1 MRILYLKMKEKKT
14 FKLCGYRLG
23 FENDP
28 VPYNLGSGTICNTPK
43 TIVSELRSQR
53 TRCPYRKRD
62 CEANLSET
70 HEGDVNH
77 EEGCDIHIRGDFLT
91 MRNSCRNLL
100 IKVSRSANRFYKAQL
115 KVGKPYCLQA
125 NIDEESW
132 LWHVR
137 LGHIGFGAVNLMH
150 KLAKGVPVIKHQD
163 QVCESCMVGKQTK
176 KSFSKKATYRASR
189 LLEMVHGDICGPIT
203 PSTQAGNSYILVLI
217 DDCSRYMWSFLLKHK
232 SDAFGVYQRFKN
244 VFEKRTGKEIITFHT
259 DKGGEFT
266 SHDFN
271 RFCDQEGILRMLTA
285 PYAPQQNGIVERRNR
300 TLLEMTRCMMKAKGV
315 PNYFWGEAVRHATY
329 IINRTPMQA
338 LVGVTPYEKF
348 YGEKP
353 NLEDLKV
360 FGCVAYERIVSK
372 HLKKL
377 DDRSKPLVYL
387 GKKPSSGSFWLYN
400 SCENK
405 IIISANIYCVMGQK
419 NGEVEQIWNNDAT
432 VHDTTV
438 HATVN
443 IVHSPVTVHE
453 TPFHVTSPE
462 GDEDEYESD
471 VTPIPVRRSTRNK
484 VLPTRLVDYQL
495 NVHELMLTLDKEPRN
510 YNEAKLNPKWLK
522 AMKTELESIIK
533 NNTWKLVPLPKGFV
547 PIGLKWLFKIK
558 RNVDGSIMKYKA
570 RLVAKGY
577 VQQPGIDFDEV
588 FTPVAR
594 LETIRLLIALT
605 AGKGWKIHHLDVK
618 TGFLHGELKEEVYVV
633 QPEGFEKP
641 GEEEKVYKLAKSL
654 YGLRQAPRA
663 WNIKLDNTLKEIG
676 TSLDC
681 INKFKKR
688 MTSQFEISNLGE
700 LTYYLDLTYSVGVVS
715 RYMQSPRESHAR
727 AIKQILRYLKGTTS
741 FGIKYNRSNDM
752 KLVGK
757 SHSSHN
763 VDIDDG
769 RSTTGH
775 VFYLGT
781 SPITWF
787 SQKQTTVALS
797 SCEAE
802 FMAATTAVCQ
812 GIWLRELL
820 AEVTG
825 LERQKVII

>member
-1 MRILYLKMKEKKT
+1 MNEEKYTPPKN
-14 FKLCGYRLG
+14 
-23 FENDP
+23 E
-28 VPYNLGSGTICNTPK
+28 SNTDEDDVWYFDNGASNHM
-43 TIVSELRSQR
+43 TGNYSYFSELNENITGRIKFGDGSCVRIKGKGSILFQGKNGEQKLLKDIYYIPALRSNVISLGQA
-53 TRCPYRKRD
+53 TI
-62 CEANLSET
+62 S
-70 HEGDVNH
+70 
-77 EEGCDIHIRGDFLT
+77 GCDIRIRGDFLT
-91 MRNSCRNLL
+91 MRNSCGNLL
-100 IKVSRSANRFYKAQL
+100 IKVPRSANRLYKAQL

-203 PSTQAGNSYILVLI
+203 PSTQAG
-217 DDCSRYMWSFLLKHK
+217 
-232 SDAFGVYQRFKN
+232 
-244 VFEKRTGKEIITFHT
+244 
-259 DKGGEFT
+259 
-266 SHDFN
+266 
-271 RFCDQEGILRMLTA
+271 
-285 PYAPQQNGIVERRNR
+285 
-300 TLLEMTRCMMKAKGV
+300 
-315 PNYFWGEAVRHATY
+315 
-329 IINRTPMQA
+329 
-338 LVGVTPYEKF
+338 VTPYEKF

-387 GKKPSSGSFWLYN
+387 GKEPSSGGFWLYN
-400 SCENK
+400 PRENK
-405 IIISANIYCVMGQK
+405 IIISANIYCVMGRK

-443 IVHSPVTVHE
+443 TVHSPIIVHE

-471 VTPIPVRRSTRNK
+471 VTPIPVQRSTRNK

-495 NVHELMLTLDKEPRN
+495 NVHELMLTLDEEPRN

-522 AMKTELESIIK
+522 AMKTELESIVK

-558 RNVDGSIMKYKA
+558 RNADGSIMKYKA

-588 FTPVAR
+588 FAPVAR
-594 LETIRLLIALT
+594 LETIRLLIALA

-618 TGFLHGELKEEVYVV
+618 TAFLHGELKEEVYVV

-641 GEEEKVYKLAKSL
+641 GEEKKVYKLAKSL

-663 WNIKLDNTLKEIG
+663 WNIKLDNTLKEMGFQQCMQEKAVYKAVTNGEFIIVAVYVDDLFVTG

-681 INKFKKR
+681 INEFKKR
-688 MTSQFEISNLGE
+688 MASQFEMSDLGE
-700 LTYYLDLTYSVGVVS
+700 LTYYLGIEVS
-715 RYMQSPRESHAR
+715 QGKDCVE
-727 AIKQILRYLKGTTS
+727 IKQERYARKILKEAGMEDCNATSYLMEK
-741 FGIKYNRSNDM
+741 DL
-752 KLVGK
+752 KLSKAEDEPEV
-757 SHSSHN
+757 
-763 VDIDDG
+763 
-769 RSTTGH
+769 
-775 VFYLGT
+775 
-781 SPITWF
+781 
-787 SQKQTTVALS
+787 
-797 SCEAE
+797 EA
-802 FMAATTAVCQ
+802 TQ
-812 GIWLRELL
+812 Y
-820 AEVTG
+820 
-825 LERQKVII
+825 